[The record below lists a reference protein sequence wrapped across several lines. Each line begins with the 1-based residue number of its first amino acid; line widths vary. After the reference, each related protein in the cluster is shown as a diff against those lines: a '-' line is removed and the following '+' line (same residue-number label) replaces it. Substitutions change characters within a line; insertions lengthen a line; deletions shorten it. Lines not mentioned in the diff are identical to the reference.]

1 MSRRLGRGP
10 TTSSSA
16 FRRPFRPTSGR
27 WAPRLLELR
36 PGDESKVL
44 AAAALFD
51 HAPSRRAVRAYL
63 ADRRNLFLLAEDVG
77 GRPIGFARGTV
88 LDQLHTGR
96 PQFFLYEIAVDGP
109 SRRRGVGS
117 ALIRRLLRLGS
128 ARRFDELFVFTD
140 DPANRAAHR
149 LYRST
154 GGRTETEGER
164 MYVYPLVGRGP
175 RRRPRRRAD

>member
-1 MSRRLGRGP
+1 LGRRP
-10 TTSSSA
+10 TAPSSA
-16 FRRPFRPTSGR
+16 VGRPLRPTSGR
-27 WAPRLLELR
+27 PASRLLELG
-36 PGDESKVL
+36 PGDEAKVL
-44 AAAALFD
+44 GAAALFD
-51 HAPSRRAVRAYL
+51 HALSRRAVRAFL
-63 ADRRNLFLLAEDVG
+63 SDRRNLFLLAHDVG

-88 LDQLHTGR
+88 LGQLHTAR

-128 ARRFDELFVFTD
+128 ARGFDELFVFTD

-164 MYVYPLVGRGP
+164 MYVYPLARPVP
-175 RRRPRRRAD
+175 RRGSRPRAG